1 MKLEYNRQ
9 EVLFKKLIDQ
19 EIPNALKEW
28 SDQKYLD
35 YTINFKEIPICMADA
50 IEESG
55 TQYVMARAIC
65 NITNDTT
72 NESQEFTVDLLK
84 IPVITHSGIKIN
96 NSNMQV
102 LDLYARAPGWSIETD
117 YNQEL
122 DSAGIKQS
130 LEKRTISLLAINK
143 SSLKFMHK
151 KTYGISIKLK
161 EGSIPVAV
169 FLKALTGYSPNDFI
183 SMFGI
188 DNPYILDAFMT
199 KATNKNRNDCIDAV
213 YDVCYSKNSN
223 SGVIRNVT
231 DKLNSINK
239 LFFDV
244 KYLNLGASYADRLEH
259 SMSFTKRASGKTLAA
274 DTTVNG
280 KTYKAGTVLKE
291 EFLADLD
298 RMPIDSLKVVH
309 ANRVYNLCKF
319 STLTFRALGC
329 VLKEDAC
336 GIKAGTVLTHA
347 DLDTLDASDLDKL
360 TISLANGEE
369 ITLSRR
375 VRPRTLAIEDIYTML
390 CLYADILNN
399 YDYQNNPYEL
409 TNRTVIPFDK
419 KAIQCLETNLQ
430 EVVRS
435 ICKSLRNCSA
445 DSYLFEA
452 VRGVE
457 IDTNTFISSIT
468 NQDNKEGQ
476 MADTNNVLHFL
487 SKSYKV
493 MTDMN
498 RSSATDKVRRVQDL
512 QLGRTDSIDSPESAS
527 IGLVHQRTLFAR
539 ETDDGYLTAP
549 FLKVENGKVVSEEP
563 IYITAQDEVG
573 KYIAEFNETFC
584 DENGNLKPR
593 ITARYNGNI
602 VTVET
607 SKVTLKEYTQLQ
619 NMSPARSLIPFGG
632 NSNAKRLLMG
642 CNHQKQALQTTDTER
657 PLVGT
662 GGECILPIGNHTAKS
677 ILTEYY
683 EDNVRLYPALAQ
695 YKDAILNSKIQIAA
709 NGISEAKSTRT
720 IIFEILALKD
730 LVQCEKI
737 ACDYRTS
744 LRIPFFS
751 KTFEKSIYSYKL
763 IPSKDNCYQGDDLV
777 ACTTAC
783 DTDKHDIELF
793 GDFGGLKI
801 SQKDLETAY
810 GPGRNLIV
818 GYKTMTGSTIDDA
831 ICISSRLVYGDILTT
846 ITMVSEKVELHKSET
861 RVETFGLR
869 ANEDNSNLGFNGIAR
884 VGAVLHPGDA
894 YASIIT
900 KSANKESARLVYLD
914 ENTQGQVVASDIKES
929 DGKTYA
935 EIILASRSNIEP
947 GDKMSGRCGNKGVV
961 ARVIPEEQMP
971 YDPVSGVKLDVILNP
986 LGIPSRMNITQLY
999 EVTLAYAM
1007 HLQGKYAIVAPFAK
1021 GSADF
1026 VREQAK
1032 GAGVKPLMLCDGRT
1046 GVMFKRP
1053 VNVGIQYMYKLVH
1066 LVKKKINAISLDE
1079 PVDPVFL
1086 QPIKGA
1092 KNNGGQACGEM
1103 ESWCFQAIGAN
1114 HILQT
1119 LYSTMSDDA
1128 KNKADNI
1135 KALIQ
1140 NPDGFKPENN
1150 NMNDATMQAF
1160 TRALCVDVTTTPDG
1174 VWSFRPLKDEK
1185 IRSLSFMSIMDETDL
1200 HNPAIFLPDDDPT
1213 LRAEGK
1219 YKWSYIDLKCE
1230 IVSPFWIT
1238 KGNLTKYMA
1247 VRVAKGKGEN
1257 PSIEIAKSSFLIDL
1271 LNSKYYVEKTIES
1284 TGYPTIY
1291 KFDDPNIPS
1300 DSITSNKALIYI
1312 FKNYDV
1318 RNTLVIYENDL
1329 AKTYD
1334 PNNVKKQYVDT
1345 LKYKKYLEHFV
1356 DSGSSLADYVINS
1369 LPVLPQTYRPKI
1381 QSASRNRTSDFD
1393 KAYAQILRDVRAIQT
1408 GETTDNVLALLRD
1421 IEQLIGYDKLARDNL
1436 KADAERTNYIKW
1448 FTGSGDVSNSK
1459 HHGKIRDNTLRKRIF
1474 CSGRSV
1480 IITTQDV
1487 DMLPTELGLP
1497 IAMVVKMYKQPL
1509 IGHLGRYFGFPAN
1522 LITNNKMWAQLL
1534 NSIAAQSVYKFDE
1547 IFSKHFLG
1555 KVQQQLYD
1563 QFSTMSIEEIYT
1575 CVVEEIRK
1583 YIEGTP
1589 DDPESRQVC
1598 LMGRQPSLHQFS
1610 IRAFYV
1616 KIVSTKAI
1624 QIHPLVCSGFNADFD
1639 GDTTWVE
1646 ALLKKEDREEARKLM
1661 MADCTMYNPKDSS
1674 PILMPAQDIAL
1685 GIYCA
1690 TMLKNN
1696 VANVYETPEVLKD
1709 VRWYSDVETIQTD
1722 VDLGLLE
1729 YYSLVIYNN
1738 GEHSYYSTAGRILFN
1753 SLIPGCFTDKPFS
1766 NTLNLPIPSAPG
1778 FSQQTELC
1786 DLKYDG
1792 IIAVKGGTRNEIKY
1806 CKLSAICQDM
1816 INDFGGE
1823 CIQYYQ
1829 NITKFGFHAS
1839 DQCAVTLSLEDINIA
1854 INPDE
1859 LLEKYDKSYNTL
1871 QKEVEDGILDEASFK
1886 KKTKVL
1892 KDELDTALAGYKGQ
1906 DGVEDMKHL
1915 IIAEADKKKVMLE
1928 KDYQLGL
1935 VSAEGKKDG
1944 IQKIYKDAA
1953 DKVKKALPASMDRNN
1968 NLFIIFDSGSRG
1980 NIGQIMQ
1987 TTGMIGILQKTK
1999 TENMEMPVTGNY
2011 AEGISSFDMH
2021 ISSYSA
2027 RTGVAST
2034 QNETQNAGHATR
2046 TIVYM
2051 LSGIK
2056 IVEDDCGKDDW
2067 WYDVKYGAFK
2077 NSMKFYPNQKYFDQ
2091 KLLGKRLNLKDKATS
2106 KLLGALCPDGIITM
2120 DCFSHLHENGFS
2132 SLALLDE
2139 NGKKQYLDVTLN
2151 DLNGMKVVDAHA
2163 KHVLKEFLH
2172 DDIMDSKCLSIVTSS
2187 KLKKI
2192 ETTVGTYELFYS
2204 LDPVVPSLLLGREA
2218 RDLPYLDDVFDPNN
2232 GKKVSVISKKTIK
2245 YIEEKGLERI
2255 PARILLDCH
2264 SKGGICAH
2272 CYGKLYT
2279 KRSLP
2284 EVGKNVGIESAQALG
2299 EPSAQLTMSLFHT
2312 GGAAGASIA
2321 GGVEILQQLLH
2332 GTNIGGASSEPA
2344 AVAAHNGYVRI
2355 KKVDSSVLA
2364 CIIPEEGSALCR
2376 SCLSANNGECP
2387 YKTNEMGRVKCKVK
2401 GKLGVNNLI
2410 CQDGQYVELGDGLT
2424 AGYVLPNEIEP
2435 DDSGFSVE
2443 EIVRKKQMVWLM
2455 IYFNTFLSNGIEIN
2469 ARHFEILTRCQNSLV
2484 TVLDRGDTDL
2494 EFGKEYE
2501 IGELMRKYSPEV
2513 LNTTKLYC
2521 KTSEKYNVVTHYS
2534 GPMAMITFEDVANHL
2549 AMFTNTDKDS
2559 SVMSPIADIF
2569 VGNDVATG
2577 KKKVLRQPF
2586 IKLRNDSDLIPDID
2600 DEFPVQQDG
2609 VIVEYAPEEQERTVL
2624 DELDLSALDVFD
2636 EPGEQ
2641 PATEQAVEQPAQPEE
2656 PEEPEEH
2663 KEPAGSEDDLSLDDL
2678 EGMDLF

>member
-1 MKLEYNRQ
+1 MRLEYNRQ
-9 EVLFKKLIDQ
+9 ELLFRKLVDQ
-19 EIPNALKEW
+19 EIPEALKEW
-28 SDQKYLD
+28 SNQKYLD
-35 YTINFKEIPICMADA
+35 YVIDFKEIPICMADTV
-50 IEESG
+50 EESG

-65 NITNDTT
+65 TITSKVT
-72 NESQEFTVDLLK
+72 NEVQDFTVDLLK

-102 LDLYARAPGWSIETD
+102 LDLYARAPGWSAETD
-117 YNQEL
+117 YSQEL

-130 LEKRTISLLAINK
+130 LEKRQISLLAVNK
-143 SSLKFMHK
+143 SSLKLLYK
-151 KTYGISIKLK
+151 KTYGIAVKLK
-161 EGSIPVAV
+161 EGTVPIST
-169 FLKALTGYSPNDFI
+169 FLKALTGYSANDFI
-183 SMFGI
+183 SILGI
-188 DNPYILDAFMT
+188 DNPFIVDAFMT
-199 KATNKNRNDCIDAV
+199 KASNKNRNDCIDDV
-213 YDVCYSKNSN
+213 YNACYVQNTN
-223 SGVIRNVT
+223 SGVIRNIT

-244 KYLNLGASYADRLEH
+244 RYLNLGASYADRLEH
-259 SMSFTKRASGKTLAA
+259 SMSFTKRASGKMLAT
-274 DTTVNG
+274 DTEING
-280 KTYKAGTVLKE
+280 KIYKAGTVLKE
-291 EFLADLD
+291 ELLEEID

-309 ANRVYNLCKF
+309 SNRVYNLRKF

-329 VLKEDAC
+329 TLKEDAC
-336 GIKAGTVLTHA
+336 GIKAGTVLGA
-347 DLDTLDASDLDKL
+347 QELNTLDASDLGH
-360 TISLANGEE
+360 IVVGLANGDEV
-369 ITLSRR
+369 TLSRR
-375 VRPRTLAIEDIYTML
+375 VRPRTLAVEDIYTMV

-399 YDYQNNPYEL
+399 FDYQNNPYEL

-419 KAIQCLETNLQ
+419 KALQCLETNVQ
-430 EVVRS
+430 EVVRA
-435 ICKSLRNCSA
+435 ICKSLKNCSS

-452 VRGVE
+452 VRGIE
-457 IDTNTFISSIT
+457 IDTNTFIASIT

-476 MADTNNVLHFL
+476 MADTNNVLHFI

-512 QLGRTDSIDSPESAS
+512 QLGRTDSIDSPESGS

-549 FLKVENGKVVSEEP
+549 FLRVENGKVISEEP
-563 IYITAQDEVG
+563 VYITAQDELG
-573 KYIAEFNETFC
+573 KYIAEFNETFH
-584 DENGNLKPR
+584 DEDGNLKSR
-593 ITARYNGNI
+593 IVARYNGNI

-619 NMSPARSLIPFGG
+619 NMSAARSLIPFGG

-642 CNHQKQALQTTDTER
+642 CNHQKQALQTLDTER

-662 GGECILPIGNHTAKS
+662 GAECIIPIGSHTAKS
-677 ILTEYY
+677 ILQEFYD
-683 EDNVRLYPALAQ
+683 DNVRLYPKLSK
-695 YKDAILNSKIQIAA
+695 YKETILNSEIVIAP

-720 IIFEILALKD
+720 IIFEILALKK
-730 LVQCEKI
+730 LVQSGEVSCE
-737 ACDYRTS
+737 YRTS
-744 LRIPFFS
+744 LMIPFFA

-763 IPSKDNCYQGDDLV
+763 VPSKNNRYQGDDLV

-783 DTDKHDIELF
+783 DTNKHELEIF
-793 GDFGGLKI
+793 GDYGGFKVTA
-801 SQKDLETAY
+801 KDLETSY

-831 ICISSRLVYGDILTT
+831 ICISSKLVYDETLTT

-861 RVETFGLR
+861 RVESFGLA
-869 ANEDNSNLGFNGIAR
+869 ANNTNPDLGFNGIAR

-900 KSANKESARLVYLD
+900 RSANKETIRLVYLD
-914 ENTQGQVVASDIKES
+914 ENTQGQVVASDIKDA

-935 EIILASRSNIEP
+935 EVILASRSNIEP

-971 YDPVSGVKLDVILNP
+971 YDPISGVKLDVILNP

-1007 HLQGKYAIVAPFAK
+1007 KLKGKYAIVAPFSEGAT
-1021 GSADF
+1021 DF

-1032 GAGVKPLMLCDGRT
+1032 GAGVKPIMLCDGRT

-1119 LYSTMSDDA
+1119 LYSTMSDDTI
-1128 KNKADNI
+1128 NKDDNI
-1135 KALIQ
+1135 KELIRDP
-1140 NPDGFKPENN
+1140 NKFDPKNN

-1160 TRALCVDVTTTPDG
+1160 TRALCIDVTTTPDG
-1174 VWSFRPLKDEK
+1174 TWSFRPLKDEK
-1185 IRSLSFMSIMDETDL
+1185 IRSLSLMSIIDETDL
-1200 HNPAIFLPDDDPT
+1200 HNPAIFLPDDDPV

-1230 IVSPFWIT
+1230 ILSPFWIT
-1238 KGNLTKYMA
+1238 KGNLTKYLGVM
-1247 VRVAKGKGEN
+1247 VVKSTDGER
-1257 PSIEIAKSSFLIDL
+1257 SIELAKASFLVDL
-1271 LNSKYYVEKTIES
+1271 LNSKYYVEQTIES

-1291 KFDDPNIPS
+1291 KTGAVNIPS
-1300 DSITSNKALIYI
+1300 DAITGNKALVYI

-1318 RNTLVIYENDL
+1318 KNTLPIYERELERD
-1329 AKTYD
+1329 YEQQS
-1334 PNNVKKQYVDT
+1334 VKKSYVDT
-1345 LKYKKYLEHFV
+1345 LKLKKYLNHFIE
-1356 DSGSSLADYVINS
+1356 SGSSLADYVIS
-1369 LPVLPQTYRPKI
+1369 SFPVLPQTYRPKI
-1381 QSASRNRTSDFD
+1381 ESASRNRTSDFD
-1393 KAYAQILRDVRAIQT
+1393 KSYIQILRDVRAIQT
-1408 GETTDNVLALLRD
+1408 GETTDNVLALLKD
-1421 IEQLIGYDKLARDNL
+1421 IEQLIGYDKLSKDNL
-1436 KADAERTNYIKW
+1436 KIDSERTNYIKW
-1448 FTGSGDVSNSK
+1448 FTGSGDTSHSK

-1480 IITTQDV
+1480 IITTQDA

-1497 IAMVVKMYKQPL
+1497 IAMAVKMYKQPL
-1509 IGHLGRYFGFPAN
+1509 IGYLGRYLGLPSN
-1522 LITNNKMWAQLL
+1522 TITNNKIWAQLL
-1534 NSIAAQSVYKFDE
+1534 NSVAAQSVYKFDE
-1547 IFSKHFLG
+1547 IFRVNFLN
-1555 KVQQQLYD
+1555 KVSQQLYTE
-1563 QFSTMSIEEIYT
+1563 FSTMPIEEIYT
-1575 CVVEEIRK
+1575 CIVEKIKE
-1583 YIEGTP
+1583 YIEG
-1589 DDPESRQVC
+1589 DPNDPKTRQVC

-1610 IRAFYV
+1610 IRAFFV
-1616 KIVSTKAI
+1616 KVVPTRAI

-1646 ALLKKEDREEARKLM
+1646 ALLKEEDREEARRLM
-1661 MADCTMYNPKDSS
+1661 MADGTLYNPKDSS
-1674 PILMPAQDIAL
+1674 AILMPAQDIAL

-1696 VANVYETPEVLKD
+1696 VANIYETPEVLKD
-1709 VRWYSDVETIQTD
+1709 IRWYSDISTIQTD
-1722 VDLGLLE
+1722 VDLGILE

-1738 GEHSYYSTAGRILFN
+1738 GKHSYYSTAGRILFN
-1753 SLIPGCFTDKPFS
+1753 SLIDGCFTDKPFT
-1766 NTLNLPIPSAPG
+1766 NTLNLPIPTAPG
-1778 FSQQTELC
+1778 FSKSTELC
-1786 DLKYDG
+1786 DLRYDG

-1816 INDFGGE
+1816 INDFGSA

-1839 DQCAVTLSLEDINIA
+1839 DQCAVTLSLDDINIS
-1854 INPDE
+1854 INPQKLVED
-1859 LLEKYDKSYNTL
+1859 YDKSYKTL
-1871 QKEVEDGILDEASFK
+1871 QSEREDGILDDAAFK
-1886 KKTKVL
+1886 KKTKIIDDRL
-1892 KDELDTALAGYKGQ
+1892 KSALAGYNGK
-1906 DGVEDMKHL
+1906 DVDDVKHK
-1915 IIAEADKKKVMLE
+1915 IIAEADEKKLMLE
-1928 KDYQLGL
+1928 QDYQLGL

-1944 IQKIYKDAA
+1944 IQKIYKNAA
-1953 DKVKKALPASMDRNN
+1953 DKVKKALSSAMDRNN
-1968 NLFIIFDSGSRG
+1968 NLFIIFDSGARG

-2021 ISSYSA
+2021 LSSYSA

-2067 WYDVKYGAFK
+2067 WYDVQYGGFK
-2077 NSMKFYPNQKYFDQ
+2077 NTMRLYPNERYFKQ
-2091 KLLGKRLNLKDKATS
+2091 KLLGKRINLKDKETN
-2106 KLLGALCPDGIITM
+2106 KLLGKLCPDGIITM
-2120 DCFSHLHENGFS
+2120 DCFSLLQEKGFS
-2132 SLALLDE
+2132 SLVLFDDNGRKLL
-2139 NGKKQYLDVTLN
+2139 LDVTLN
-2151 DLNGMKVVDAHA
+2151 MLNGMKVVDDET
-2163 KHVLKEFLH
+2163 KHKLKEFLH
-2172 DDIMDSKCLSIVTSS
+2172 DDVMDSRCLPIITNS
-2187 KLKKI
+2187 KMKRI
-2192 ETTVGTYELFYS
+2192 DTTIGTFVLSYS
-2204 LDPVVPSLLLGREA
+2204 LDPVVPSLLVGREA
-2218 RDLPYLDDVFDPNN
+2218 KDLPYLEDVVDPNS
-2232 GKKVSVISKKTIK
+2232 GKSVSVISKKTIK
-2245 YIEEKGLERI
+2245 YIEEQGLERI

-2279 KRSLP
+2279 KNALP

-2312 GGAAGASIA
+2312 GGAAGTSIA
-2321 GGVEILQQLLH
+2321 GGVEILQHLLQ
-2332 GTNIGGASSEPA
+2332 GVNPGGASAEAA

-2355 KKVDSSVLA
+2355 KKIDSQALA
-2364 CIIPEEGSALCR
+2364 CIIPDGNSTLCK
-2376 SCLSANNGECP
+2376 SCLNLNDGVCP
-2387 YKTNEMGRVKCKVK
+2387 YTSNEIGKVKCKVQ
-2401 GKLGVNNLI
+2401 GKLDANNLL
-2410 CQDGQYVELGDGLT
+2410 CQDGQYVELGDALT
-2424 AGYVLPNEIEP
+2424 AGFVLPNDIEP
-2435 DDSGFSVE
+2435 DDAGFSVKE
-2443 EIVRKKQMVWLM
+2443 VIRKKQIVWLM
-2455 IYFNTFLSNGIEIN
+2455 TYFNTFLSNGIDIN

-2484 TVLDRGDTDL
+2484 TVLNPGDTDL
-2494 EFGKEYE
+2494 EAGKEYE
-2501 IGELMRKYSPEV
+2501 IGELMRKYDPEE
-2513 LNTTKLYC
+2513 LNTLQLYC
-2521 KTSEKYNVVTHYS
+2521 KTSEKYSVVTHYS

-2549 AMFTNTDKDS
+2549 ASFTNTDMDS
-2559 SVMSPIADIF
+2559 KVMSPIADIF
-2569 VGNDVATG
+2569 VGNNVATG
-2577 KKKVLRQPF
+2577 EKKILKQPA
-2586 IKLRNDSDLIPDID
+2586 IMIRDDVDLMPDID
-2600 DEFPVQQDG
+2600 EETPFAYDDAMIELEPNTQDR
-2609 VIVEYAPEEQERTVL
+2609 EVL
-2624 DELDLSALDVFD
+2624 DELDLSSLDVFD
-2636 EPGEQ
+2636 EPNEPSEEQ
-2641 PATEQAVEQPAQPEE
+2641 TPESD
-2656 PEEPEEH
+2656 P
-2663 KEPAGSEDDLSLDDL
+2663 DL
-2678 EGMDLF
+2678 GKMDLF

>member
-1 MKLEYNRQ
+1 MRLEYNRQ
-9 EVLFKKLIDQ
+9 ELLFRKLVDQ
-19 EIPNALKEW
+19 EIPDALKEW
-28 SDQKYLD
+28 SNQKYLG
-35 YTINFKEIPICMADA
+35 YTIDFKELPICMADA
-50 IEESG
+50 VEESG
-55 TQYVMARAIC
+55 TQYIMSRAIC
-65 NITNDTT
+65 TITNDTT
-72 NESQEFTVDLLK
+72 NEIQDFTVDLLK
-84 IPVITHSGIKIN
+84 IPVITNSGIKIN

-102 LDLYARAPGWSIETD
+102 LDLYARAPGWSVETD
-117 YNQEL
+117 YSQEL
-122 DSAGIKQS
+122 DSAGIKQG
-130 LEKRTISLLAINK
+130 LEKRQISLLAINK
-143 SSLKFMHK
+143 SSLRLIYK
-151 KTYGISIKLK
+151 KTYGISVKLK
-161 EGSIPVAV
+161 EGTVPISV

-188 DNPYILDAFMT
+188 DNPFILDAFIT
-199 KATNKNRNDCIDAV
+199 KATKKNRNDCIDEV
-213 YDVCYSKNSN
+213 YNACYSQNYN

-259 SMSFTKRASGKTLAA
+259 SMSFTKRASGKTLAT
-274 DTTVNG
+274 DLTVNG
-280 KTYKAGTVLKE
+280 KTFKAGTVLKE
-291 EFLADLD
+291 ELLEEMD

-309 ANRVYNLCKF
+309 ASRVYNLRKY

-329 VLKEDAC
+329 TLKEDAC
-336 GIKAGTVLTHA
+336 GIKAGTVLTSTE
-347 DLDTLDASDLDKL
+347 LDTLDASDLTRL
-360 TISLANGEE
+360 TVGLANGDVV
-369 ITLSRR
+369 TLNRR
-375 VRPRTLAIEDIYTML
+375 VRPRTLAIEDVYTMA
-390 CLYADILNN
+390 CLYADVLNN
-399 YDYQNNPYEL
+399 FDYQNNPYEL

-419 KAIQCLETNLQ
+419 KALQCLETNLQ

-435 ICKSLRNCSA
+435 ICKSLKNCSS
-445 DSYLFEA
+445 DNYLFEA
-452 VRGVE
+452 VRGIE
-457 IDTNTFISSIT
+457 IDTNTFIASIT

-487 SKSYKV
+487 SKNYKV

-549 FLKVENGKVVSEEP
+549 FLKVENGKVISKEP
-563 IYITAQDEVG
+563 VYITAQDEVG

-593 ITARYNGNI
+593 IVARYNGNI

-619 NMSPARSLIPFGG
+619 NMSAARSLIPFGG

-642 CNHQKQALQTTDTER
+642 CNHQKQALQTLDTER

-662 GGECILPIGNHTAKS
+662 GAECIIPIGNHTARS

-683 EDNVRLYPALAQ
+683 EDNVRLYPKLAE
-695 YKDAILNSKIQIAA
+695 YKDVILNSKIMIAP

-730 LVQCEKI
+730 LVMREKI

-744 LRIPFFS
+744 IKIPWFS

-763 IPSKDNCYQGDDLV
+763 VPSKDNCYQGDDLV

-783 DTDKHDIELF
+783 DTNKCDLEVF
-793 GDFGGLKI
+793 GDYGGLKI

-831 ICISSRLVYGDILTT
+831 ICISSRLVYDETLTT
-846 ITMVSEKVELHKSET
+846 ITMVSEKVELHKSDT
-861 RVETFGLR
+861 RSETFGLK
-869 ANEDNSNLGFNGIAR
+869 ANNGNSNLGYNGIAR
-884 VGAVLHPGDA
+884 VGAVLHPGDM

-900 KSANKESARLVYLD
+900 KTPNKESVRSVYLD
-914 ENTQGQVVASDIKES
+914 ENTQGQVVASDIKEA

-935 EIILASRSNIEP
+935 EIILAYRSNIEP

-1007 HLQGKYAIVAPFAK
+1007 KLQGKHAIVAPFSK
-1021 GSADF
+1021 GAADW

-1032 GAGVKPLMLCDGRT
+1032 GVGVKPLMLCDGRT

-1128 KNKADNI
+1128 VNKDANI
-1135 KALIQ
+1135 EALIRD
-1140 NPDGFKPENN
+1140 PDSFDPANN

-1160 TRALCVDVTTTPDG
+1160 TRAMCIDVTTTPDG

-1185 IRSLSFMSIMDETDL
+1185 IRSLSVMSIMDETDL

-1230 IVSPFWIT
+1230 IVSPFWVA

-1247 VRVAKGKGEN
+1247 VMVVKNSDGER
-1257 PSIEIAKSSFLIDL
+1257 SVELAKSSFLVDL
-1271 LNSKYYVEKTIES
+1271 LNGKYFVEKTIET

-1291 KFDDPNIPS
+1291 KTGDQTAPA

-1318 RNTLVIYENDL
+1318 RKTLAIYERELMKD
-1329 AKTYD
+1329 YD
-1334 PNNVKKQYVDT
+1334 PQNVKKSYVDT
-1345 LKYKKYLEHFV
+1345 LKFKKYLEHFIE
-1356 DSGSSLADYVINS
+1356 SGSSLADYVVSS
-1369 LPVLPQTYRPKI
+1369 LPVLPQTYRPRI
-1381 QSASRNRTSDFD
+1381 ESASRNRTSDFD
-1393 KAYAQILRDVRAIQT
+1393 KAYIQILRDVRAIQT
-1408 GETTDNVLALLRD
+1408 GETTDNVLALLKD
-1421 IEQLIGYDKLARDNL
+1421 IEQLIGYDKLAKDNI
-1436 KADAERTNYIKW
+1436 KADSERTNYIKW
-1448 FTGSGDVSNSK
+1448 FTGSGDTSNSK

-1509 IGHLGRYFGFPAN
+1509 IGYLGRYFGLPGN
-1522 LITNNKMWAQLL
+1522 SIVNNKMWAQLF
-1534 NSIAAQSVYKFDE
+1534 NAIAAQSVYKFEE
-1547 IFSKHFLG
+1547 IFNYHFLG
-1555 KVQQQLYD
+1555 KINQQLYF
-1563 QFSTMSIEEIYT
+1563 QFSAMPIEEVYT
-1575 CVVEEIRK
+1575 CVVEKIRE
-1583 YIEGTP
+1583 YIEGNA

-1610 IRAFYV
+1610 IRAFFV
-1616 KIVSTKAI
+1616 KIVQTKAI

-1639 GDTTWVE
+1639 GDTTWLE

-1709 VRWYSDVETIQTD
+1709 VRWYSDIDTMQTD

-1729 YYSLVIYNN
+1729 YHSLVVYNN

-1753 SLIPGCFTDKPFS
+1753 SLIPNCFTDKPFS
-1766 NTLNLPIPSAPG
+1766 NTLNLPIPSAEG
-1778 FSQQTELC
+1778 FSTGTTLC

-1792 IIAVKGGTRNEIKY
+1792 VVAVKGGTRNEIKY
-1806 CKLSAICQDM
+1806 CKLSSICQDM
-1816 INDFGGE
+1816 ISDFGSE

-1829 NITKFGFHAS
+1829 NLTKFGFHAS
-1839 DQCAVTLSLEDINIA
+1839 DQCAVTLSLDDISIA
-1854 INPDE
+1854 IEPDK
-1859 LLEKYDKSYNTL
+1859 LLGKYDESYNTL
-1871 QKEVEDGILDEASFK
+1871 KKEAETGVLDEASFK
-1886 KKTKVL
+1886 KKSRVL
-1892 KDELDTALAGYKGQ
+1892 KENLNTALAGYKGQ
-1906 DGVEDMKHL
+1906 DGVEDMKHV
-1915 IIAEADKKKVMLE
+1915 IIADADRKKVMLE
-1928 KDYQLGL
+1928 LDYQFGL

-1944 IQKIYKDAA
+1944 VQKIYKDAA
-1953 DKVKKALPASMDRNN
+1953 EKVKKALPAAMDRNN

-1987 TTGMIGILQKTK
+1987 TAGMIGILQKTK

-2011 AEGISSFDMH
+2011 AEGVSSFDMH

-2077 NSMKFYPNQKYFDQ
+2077 NAMKFYPNEKYFNQ
-2091 KLLGKRLNLKDKATS
+2091 RLLGKRLNLKDKETS
-2106 KLLGALCPDGIITM
+2106 RLLGDLCKDGIITM
-2120 DCFSHLHENGFS
+2120 DCFSTLEKNGFS
-2132 SLALLDE
+2132 SLALLDD
-2139 NGKKQYLDVTLN
+2139 NGKKAYLDITLN
-2151 DLNGMKVVDAHA
+2151 NLNGMKVVDDKT

-2172 DDIMDSKCLSIVTSS
+2172 EDIMDSKCLSIITAS

-2192 ETTVGTYELFYS
+2192 ETAVGTYELFYS

-2218 RDLPYLDDVFDPNN
+2218 RDLPYLENVFDPNSRKGVN
-2232 GKKVSVISKKTIK
+2232 VISKKTIK
-2245 YIEEKGLERI
+2245 YIEENGLERI

-2279 KRSLP
+2279 KNALP
-2284 EVGKNVGIESAQALG
+2284 NVGKNVGIESAQALG

-2312 GGAAGASIA
+2312 GGAAGTSIA
-2321 GGVEILQQLLH
+2321 GGVEILQHLLQ
-2332 GTNIGGASSEPA
+2332 GTNPGGANSDAA

-2355 KKVDSSVLA
+2355 KKIDSQVLA
-2364 CIIPEEGSALCR
+2364 CIIPEENSSLCEG
-2376 SCLSANNGECP
+2376 CLRANNGECP
-2387 YKTNEMGRVKCKVK
+2387 YKSNEFGKVRCKVK
-2401 GKLGVNNLI
+2401 GKMGANNLL

-2424 AGYVLPNEIEP
+2424 AGFVLPNDIEP
-2435 DDSGFSVE
+2435 DEFGFSMKEV
-2443 EIVRKKQMVWLM
+2443 IRKKQMVWLM
-2455 IYFNTFLSNGIEIN
+2455 TYFNTFLGNGIDIN

-2484 TVLDRGDTDL
+2484 TVLNPGVTDL

-2501 IGELMRKYSPEV
+2501 IGELMRKYAPKQLDTV
-2513 LNTTKLYC
+2513 QLYC
-2521 KTSEKYNVVTHYS
+2521 KTSEKYSVVTHYS
-2534 GPMAMITFEDVANHL
+2534 GPLAMITFEDVANHL
-2549 AMFTNTDKDS
+2549 ATFTNTDMDS
-2559 SVMSPIADIF
+2559 STMSPIGDIF

-2577 KKKVLRQPF
+2577 KKKVLRQPA
-2586 IKLRNDSDLIPDID
+2586 IKVRDDELIPDLD
-2600 DEFPVQQDG
+2600 DEFPLRQDDA
-2609 VIVEYAPEEQERTVL
+2609 IIEYAPEEQEREVL
-2624 DELDLSALDVFD
+2624 DELDLSALDAFD
-2636 EPGEQ
+2636 DEQ
-2641 PATEQAVEQPAQPEE
+2641 TVKPPVEEAPTDADTAE
-2656 PEEPEEH
+2656 
-2663 KEPAGSEDDLSLDDL
+2663 EDDLSLDDL
-2678 EGMDLF
+2678 DLNGMDLF